1 MIQTPTTTNLQS
13 LASQGESLILEFKL
27 TTAERKEAC
36 QTVCGMLNAS
46 GGTVLIGVT
55 NSGKIL
61 GQEVSD
67 QTLRDVQLE
76 LQKLEPSYSPQVST
90 IGVDNNKAVIVI
102 TANQSSQGPYTYDGK
117 PYLREGNTTAQM
129 KKDEY
134 ENRLMEKMHASS
146 RWENQI
152 SNKSID
158 DLDHH
163 EIILTLEEAIRIGRL
178 NDPKT
183 RDIVAILQGFGL
195 LQDGKLMNA
204 AAALFIKED
213 RVLPEYTNLCLKM
226 ARFKGN
232 NKNEFIDSKTFY
244 GNAFSIYK
252 QAQNFLIQHLPIA
265 GKFIPGVFE
274 RQDEPL
280 YPMSALREAI
290 ANAICHREYGEGGS
304 NVSIAIFDDRLE
316 IGSTGGLHF
325 GLTVEDLFRDHVSR
339 LWNPLIAEIF
349 YKRGVIEAWGRGT
362 LRIKEDIE
370 QAGLVSPRY
379 KIITGSLILVL
390 SPERQVHSG
399 SVSVELNERQKFIA
413 NIFYNNPNN
422 AFPLREICSIV
433 NDPEIK
439 KGTVRND
446 LHILK
451 SLQVINANGIGAGS
465 KWSLIKVKRKTQ

>member
-1 MIQTPTTTNLQS
+1 MTQLLTNSDLQS
-13 LASQGESLILEFKL
+13 LASQGESLILEFKK
-27 TTAERKEAC
+27 TTAELKEAC
-36 QTVCGMLNAS
+36 QSVCGMLNAN
-46 GGTVLIGVT
+46 GGTVLIGVSP
-55 NSGKIL
+55 SGKIL

-76 LQKLEPSYSPQVST
+76 LQKLEPSYSPHIST
-90 IGVDNNKAVIVI
+90 VELGENKEVIVI
-102 TANQSSQGPYTYDGK
+102 KVNPATQGPYTYDGK

-183 RDIVAILQGFGL
+183 RDIVAILQGLGL

-204 AAALFIKED
+204 AVALFIKED
-213 RVLPEYTNLCLKM
+213 RALPAYTNLCLKM

-316 IGSTGGLHF
+316 IASTGGLHF

-339 LWNPLIAEIF
+339 LWNPLIAEVF

-370 QAGLVSPRY
+370 QAGLVSPHY

-399 SVSVELNERQKFIA
+399 LVSVNLDERQQSIV
-413 NIFYNNPNN
+413 NIFFNNPNE
-422 AFPLREICSIV
+422 AYSLKDLYTLISKEIDINQRSFKAELQ
-433 NDPEIK
+433 N
-439 KGTVRND
+439 
-446 LHILK
+446 LK
-451 SLQVINANGIGAGS
+451 NLKLISTEGHGAGAR
-465 KWSLIKVKRKTQ
+465 WSLNKKS

>member
-1 MIQTPTTTNLQS
+1 MTKPLTISNLQS
-13 LASQGESLILEFKL
+13 LTNQGESLTLEFKKSTGEL
-27 TTAERKEAC
+27 KEAC
-36 QTVCGMLNAS
+36 QSVCAMLNAS

-55 NSGKIL
+55 NSGKII

-67 QTLRDVQLE
+67 QTLQKIQVE
-76 LQKLEPSYSPQVST
+76 LQKLEPSYNPQVST
-90 IGVDNNKAVIVI
+90 VEVGDNKEVIVI
-102 TANQSSQGPYTYDGK
+102 KVNPATQGPYTYDGK
-117 PYLREGNTTAQM
+117 PYLRENNTTAQM

-134 ENRLMEKMHASS
+134 ENRLMEKMHALS

-152 SNKSID
+152 SNKTID

-163 EIILTLEEAIRIGRL
+163 EIILTLEEAIRVGRL

-183 RDIVAILQGFGL
+183 RDIRAILQGLGL

-204 AAALFIKED
+204 AVALFIKED

-226 ARFKGN
+226 ARFKSN

-252 QAQNFLIQHLPIA
+252 QAQNFLMQHLPIA

-304 NVSIAIFDDRLE
+304 NVSIAIYDDRLE
-316 IGSTGGLHF
+316 IASTGSLHF
-325 GLTVEDLFRDHVSR
+325 GLTIEDLFREHVSKR
-339 LWNPLIAEIF
+339 WNPLIAEVL
-349 YKRGVIEAWGRGT
+349 YKRGIIEAWGRGT

-379 KIITGSLILVL
+379 KIVTGSLILVL

-399 SVSVELNERQKFIA
+399 SVLVDIDDKQRYIA
-413 NIFYNNPNN
+413 NIFFNNPNERYS
-422 AFPLREICSIV
+422 L
-433 NDPEIK
+433 K
-439 KGTVRND
+439 D
-446 LHILK
+446 LYTLVSKEFDINQRSFKAELQNLK
-451 SLQVINANGIGAGS
+451 NLKLISTEGRGAGA
-465 KWSLIKVKRKTQ
+465 KWSLNKRD